1 MQNKKTIYNIQAL
14 FNTRLINALKQC
26 WFFVHTSALESF
38 HNVCLVY
45 APKRIAYT
53 YEGMVVR
60 TILAVLD
67 HNTNVGRK
75 VIGEKMEY
83 AKVSKEYKLYDQYE
97 EKDQTWRKELVQKCV
112 EFVRD
117 PELITFNPDID
128 QFLMPFDLPKNII
141 PSDVV
146 KPTIEEL
153 RKKKLLARRM

>member
-1 MQNKKTIYNIQAL
+1 
-14 FNTRLINALKQC
+14 
-26 WFFVHTSALESF
+26 
-38 HNVCLVY
+38 
-45 APKRIAYT
+45 
-53 YEGMVVR
+53 MVVR

-67 HNTNVGRK
+67 HNTNVGRQ

-112 EFVRD
+112 EFVRN

-128 QFLMPFDLPKNII
+128 QFLIPFDLPNNII

-153 RKKKLLARRM
+153 RKKKQLARRM